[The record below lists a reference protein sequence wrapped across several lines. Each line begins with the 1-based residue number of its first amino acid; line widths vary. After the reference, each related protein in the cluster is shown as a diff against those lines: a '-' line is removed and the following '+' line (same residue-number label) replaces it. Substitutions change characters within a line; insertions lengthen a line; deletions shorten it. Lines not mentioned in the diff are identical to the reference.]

1 MLDLSRLLLY
11 RLMLLKKKMIIVMT
25 ILVQAQVFGG
35 KEKLVRP
42 LVCHEKARE
51 SQILS
56 ERVVRGQE
64 VAAKV
69 KIVNRWFMVQTL
81 VPEDNLETEDKL
93 EAKDNLE
100 GRTVNDLKGV

>member
-1 MLDLSRLLLY
+1 M
-11 RLMLLKKKMIIVMT
+11 
-25 ILVQAQVFGG
+25 
-35 KEKLVRP
+35 
-42 LVCHEKARE
+42 
-51 SQILS
+51 
-56 ERVVRGQE
+56 
-64 VAAKV
+64 